1 MRESTS
7 VSAVDSYGRPYREW
21 RIMAM
26 TSVDLDPELIERPAE
41 RVRRAVG
48 VTFRRPTNAQSSES
62 SESSSSG
69 SRGDT
74 GQSSG

>member
-1 MRESTS
+1 
-7 VSAVDSYGRPYREW
+7 
-21 RIMAM
+21 MAM